1 MKKKNQKIE
10 MNSNQDELL
19 ESFKD
24 FKLVSK
30 TEMSQISGG
39 AWSYRS
45 NVMFADDTT
54 GIQINADSWNI
65 SIHGSTSDCDQY
77 E

>member
-30 TEMSQISGG
+30 TEMSQKIGR
-39 AWSYRS
+39 AH
-45 NVMFADDTT
+45 V
-54 GIQINADSWNI
+54 
-65 SIHGSTSDCDQY
+65 
-77 E
+77 

>member
-45 NVMFADDTT
+45 NVMFADDTS
-54 GIQINADSWNI
+54 GIQIDAGRWTIRIHTDSN
-65 SIHGSTSDCDQY
+65 DCDQY

>member
-30 TEMSQISGG
+30 TEMSKITGGMSYSGN
-39 AWSYRS
+39 AA
-45 NVMFADDTT
+45 FADDSS
-54 GIQINADSWNI
+54 GIQIDAGRWTIRIHTDSN
-65 SIHGSTSDCDQY
+65 DCDQY

>member
-30 TEMSQISGG
+30 TEMSQITGG
-39 AWSYRS
+39 MSYS
-45 NVMFADDTT
+45 
-54 GIQINADSWNI
+54 
-65 SIHGSTSDCDQY
+65 GSTSDCDQY